1 MHTLTP
7 LTHAQVCIPSM
18 KAGKKV
24 LIAAHG
30 NSLRALV
37 KHLDSLSDEQICGL
51 NIPTVCVCFS
61 VCVCVCVCARARVR
75 THLCTHTQ
83 HTHSHTQLC
92 TGDPPGVQAGQEFQ
106 ARERGGRLPPAQ
118 CPICMRPRRGQGC
131 HRGCRSPDRPQK
143 GVINQCEPA
152 HMLLSEGLET
162 GHGKRCVYSQTN
174 HSSGLQV

>member
-61 VCVCVCVCARARVR
+61 LCVCVCVCARARAYTLMHTYT
-75 THLCTHTQ
+75 THALA
-83 HTHSHTQLC
+83 HS
-92 TGDPPGVQAGQEFQ
+92 
-106 ARERGGRLPPAQ
+106 
-118 CPICMRPRRGQGC
+118 IM
-131 HRGCRSPDRPQK
+131 HRRSPWCTSWTR
-143 GVINQCEPA
+143 I
-152 HMLLSEGLET
+152 
-162 GHGKRCVYSQTN
+162 
-174 HSSGLQV
+174 SSP